1 MPNFFR
7 TPGAEVNSFP
17 LYSLDHAERLRSRI
31 LGLFEDADREP
42 ALTDRGA
49 LNFVVV
55 GGGPTGV
62 EVAGALGE
70 MINETMSVEYPDL
83 VVTAAQ
89 VHIVDAGGAL
99 LRAFSETAHD
109 YAANVLQRKGVHL
122 HMGVAV
128 REVAPDHVKLA
139 DGTTIATHC
148 IVRAL
153 AAGVDDA
160 HAGAC
165 DRRTQR

>member
-1 MPNFFR
+1 MFAAGSVPNFFR

-83 VVTAAQ
+83 V
-89 VHIVDAGGAL
+89 L
-99 LRAFSETAHD
+99 L
-109 YAANVLQRKGVHL
+109 Q
-122 HMGVAV
+122 
-128 REVAPDHVKLA
+128 
-139 DGTTIATHC
+139 GT
-148 IVRAL
+148 RP
-153 AAGVDDA
+153 
-160 HAGAC
+160 AGARPLGRGP
-165 DRRTQR
+165 DRLG